1 MTDALWLCTDLDG
14 TFLGGPAQSRR
25 RLYDFLE
32 KDPAAHLMFVTGRG
46 LESVIPLLND
56 PTIPTP
62 EYVIADVGGTVV
74 SAPSLEPVQPL
85 QSEIDRR
92 WVGMHAVR
100 ERLKDLD
107 GLEVQTVPQERR
119 LSFFAHDHTVITTVI
134 ERVAELNCDVLLSAD
149 LYLDVLPAGVNKGT
163 TLLRLLDALKIQTD
177 FALTAGDTLNDL
189 ALFETGLPGVVVGN
203 AELALLEATRK
214 RANVYHAKDHG
225 AAGILEAIR
234 SRSERIPPAIDTKH
248 NGDADLVMVY
258 HRLPFD
264 EIKRDGKVFR
274 RRPRSPN
281 GIIPTLLSYFAD
293 SGSGAWVAWSLQASR
308 SPDGFEEQVPVD
320 ENALPN
326 VRASRIALTTD
337 DVDRFYKKFSKE
349 ALWPVI
355 FSFLSQAVFREEDW
369 KHFVEINRLFA
380 ARTAREAAENAI
392 VWIHDYNLWMV
403 PAFLRPER
411 PDVRIAFFHHTAFP
425 PSDVFNVLPWRGEI
439 IGSLLQCDYVG
450 FHIPRYV
457 ENFVEVLRAHGPV
470 NILERETCAPR
481 FLSYGCALGVGEM
494 TTAVEVDERR
504 IGLGAHPVGVHLRR
518 IAETMDRP
526 DVREKI
532 EALHREFVGC
542 DTVLSVE
549 RLDYVKGP
557 LEKLQ
562 AFEKLLESHPD
573 LHGRVVLINVCTP
586 PADGMTIYRNVRL
599 KVDQAVGRI
608 NGRFSRLDWTPVRY
622 FFRSLPFEDVVAY
635 YAASDIAWITPL
647 RDGLNLVAKEY
658 VAAKAHHGSSG
669 VLVLSE
675 FAGVAVEM
683 HGALRTNPYDATSM
697 RETLYRALTLDESER
712 QDRMQRMAQ
721 IVQHHDHRKWG
732 EEFLAA
738 VTAVRA

>member
-337 DVDRFYKKFSKE
+337 DVDRFSARKIGNTSSRSTGSSPQGRHVKRRRMQSSGFMTTTSGWYPPFCAPNDRMCALRSFITPPFHPQTFSM
-349 ALWPVI
+349 
-355 FSFLSQAVFREEDW
+355 SYRG
-369 KHFVEINRLFA
+369 A
-380 ARTAREAAENAI
+380 ARSSEASCSVTTSVFI
-392 VWIHDYNLWMV
+392 
-403 PAFLRPER
+403 
-411 PDVRIAFFHHTAFP
+411 FHGT
-425 PSDVFNVLPWRGEI
+425 
-439 IGSLLQCDYVG
+439 
-450 FHIPRYV
+450 
-457 ENFVEVLRAHGPV
+457 
-470 NILERETCAPR
+470 
-481 FLSYGCALGVGEM
+481 
-494 TTAVEVDERR
+494 
-504 IGLGAHPVGVHLRR
+504 
-518 IAETMDRP
+518 
-526 DVREKI
+526 
-532 EALHREFVGC
+532 
-542 DTVLSVE
+542 
-549 RLDYVKGP
+549 
-557 LEKLQ
+557 
-562 AFEKLLESHPD
+562 
-573 LHGRVVLINVCTP
+573 
-586 PADGMTIYRNVRL
+586 
-599 KVDQAVGRI
+599 
-608 NGRFSRLDWTPVRY
+608 
-622 FFRSLPFEDVVAY
+622 
-635 YAASDIAWITPL
+635 
-647 RDGLNLVAKEY
+647 
-658 VAAKAHHGSSG
+658 
-669 VLVLSE
+669 
-675 FAGVAVEM
+675 
-683 HGALRTNPYDATSM
+683 
-697 RETLYRALTLDESER
+697 
-712 QDRMQRMAQ
+712 
-721 IVQHHDHRKWG
+721 
-732 EEFLAA
+732 
-738 VTAVRA
+738 